1 MQKIYIDNAERAIYF
16 KKFADT
22 HNVKNSTLN
31 YQQNLIQMKIDYA
44 TSSKMVGLK
53 KLNLIMSELGQKYT
67 NDHIFQLLY
76 IVLNSKKKRN
86 KDLQKYVDIFIK
98 KV

>member
-1 MQKIYIDNAERAIYF
+1 
-16 KKFADT
+16 
-22 HNVKNSTLN
+22 
-31 YQQNLIQMKIDYA
+31 
-44 TSSKMVGLK
+44 
-53 KLNLIMSELGQKYT
+53 MSELGQKYT

-86 KDLQKYVDIFIK
+86 KDLQKYVDIFIN